1 MFSLNHVALRGIILV
16 AFSNAGLGFPLKAA
30 LEPARWC
37 IPVSGAA
44 GGGPGQAE
52 ESIRAQGKERSGK
65 ILSAFGSIVI
75 NVYGKREGRRPDGM
89 DSTVRWGSGSN
100 EPLHSR
106 EELKEHIGRLG
117 VSRD

>member
-1 MFSLNHVALRGIILV
+1 MFPLNHVVLRGIILV

-52 ESIRAQGKERSGK
+52 ESIRAQGKERPGK

-75 NVYGKREGRRPDGM
+75 NIWQTGGQASGWYG
-89 DSTVRWGSGSN
+89 
-100 EPLHSR
+100 LHSP
-106 EELKEHIGRLG
+106 LG
-117 VSRD
+117 LGLQ